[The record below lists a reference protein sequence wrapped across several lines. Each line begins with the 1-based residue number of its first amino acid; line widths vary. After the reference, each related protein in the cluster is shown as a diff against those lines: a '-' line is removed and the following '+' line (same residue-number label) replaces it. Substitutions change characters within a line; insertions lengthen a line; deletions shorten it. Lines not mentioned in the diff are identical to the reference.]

1 MLAIAKLRS
10 APADFRQFS
19 NQADDRLAV
28 VIIEIVPA
36 YWPIQHHASVAATRN
51 PIILT
56 EFLPLRQQRRSLGR
70 QQRNQIRLNLGPI
83 AVAIPLLE
91 QHVIGIVVDGHCT
104 EVADETLMIVILN
117 VLKTGLG

>member
-70 QQRNQIRLNLGPI
+70 QQRNQIRLKLGPKD
-83 AVAIPLLE
+83 VPVSLLG
-91 QHVIGIVVDGHCT
+91 QTANGVGVG
-104 EVADETLMIVILN
+104 
-117 VLKTGLG
+117 G